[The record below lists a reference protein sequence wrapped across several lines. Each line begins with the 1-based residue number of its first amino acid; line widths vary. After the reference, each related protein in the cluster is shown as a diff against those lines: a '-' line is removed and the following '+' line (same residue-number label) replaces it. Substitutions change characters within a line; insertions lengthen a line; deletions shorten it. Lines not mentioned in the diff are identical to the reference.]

1 MMNIILPIALIIGG
15 LLCIF
20 YIRPKIQNK
29 VMEMKYM
36 QTKSVAELRQ
46 MFDNMDSMVLGDE
59 YREYVEIKGNV
70 CSQASVMTPYSERK
84 VSYCESG
91 LTQVT
96 EVKEQY
102 RDNEG
107 CLKTR
112 VTKRETLIS
121 NEKTSQVI
129 RMKDSTDAGE
139 IVLEIQ
145 ASGCE
150 LDIPK
155 TFDRFEPK
163 NNLRRYGCFST
174 CPSECFGVGTLGFKM
189 MEKTIELDQKL
200 YVIGEAFLS
209 DGEIHIG
216 KPKDPK
222 KPFIVST
229 RSEEELISS
238 SDRNALLSLAGGI
251 AATVIGA
258 ALIFYLNI

>member
-15 LLCIF
+15 VFCIF
-20 YIRPKIQNK
+20 YIRPKMQNK

-46 MFDNMDSMVLGDE
+46 MFADMDSMALGDD

-70 CSQASVMTPYSERK
+70 CSQAPVMTPYSERE
-84 VSYCESG
+84 VAYCESG

-112 VTKRETLIS
+112 VVKRETPIS
-121 NEKTSQVI
+121 NEKTSQTI
-129 RMKDSTDAGE
+129 RMKDTTDAGE

-163 NNLRRYGCFST
+163 NNISRYGYFS
-174 CPSECFGVGTLGFKM
+174 SRSYGRFGADTLGFKM
-189 MEKTIELDQKL
+189 TEKTIELNQKL

-209 DGEIHIG
+209 GGEIHIG

-229 RSEEELISS
+229 KSEEELIDT
-238 SDRNALLSLAGGI
+238 SDRNALLSLVGGI
-251 AATVIGA
+251 AAAVIGV
-258 ALIFYLNI
+258 ALMIYLNI